1 MVTEQ
6 APTASGSE
14 LPPKQL
20 RMTAGAATLRGL
32 PNVPLPEGF
41 VQRAYRPGDEDGWVE
56 LLVETGFEEWD
67 RPRIDEYLADPERR
81 EGSSVV
87 VEGGVVVAATF
98 ASRLT
103 RDGVDLGVLD
113 YVISSPDRRRLG
125 LGRAVCTAVARFQVE
140 RGYPAVTLFTDDWRL
155 AAIGLYLSLGFEPD
169 MHREDMP
176 GRWDAIRA
184 KLASGGC

>member
-1 MVTEQ
+1 MTEQ
-6 APTASGSE
+6 ALTASDSE

-32 PNVPLPEGF
+32 PDVPLPEGF
-41 VQRAYRPGDEDGWVE
+41 VQRAYRPGDEDGWVA
-56 LLVETGFEEWD
+56 LLLEAGFEEWD

-103 RDGVDLGVLD
+103 RDGVELGVLD
-113 YVISSPDRRRLG
+113 YVASSPARRRLG

-155 AAIGLYLSLGFEPD
+155 AAIGLYLSLGYEPD